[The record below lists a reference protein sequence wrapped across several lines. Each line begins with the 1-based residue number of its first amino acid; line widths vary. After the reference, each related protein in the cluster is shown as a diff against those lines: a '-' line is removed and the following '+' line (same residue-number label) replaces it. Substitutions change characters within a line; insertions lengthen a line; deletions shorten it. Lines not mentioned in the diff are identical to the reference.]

1 MARPNLILT
10 AITNPAKNFLA
21 FFAVGVLLF
30 DIFSTGISNLF
41 WQNLGGWLQTLT
53 GIQDLARL
61 QGLMLLGLG
70 GLLVVVIYSTNLAEG
85 MRWVLTKLRL
95 VNAIV
100 PQEARVVPL
109 TDTCRGLVAI
119 MGLGDNSAAE
129 VALRHHWRGGQAK
142 GLRYCWLITTAES
155 LPVARRLHQKLIAE
169 GIAEQV
175 GLFYGD
181 HRHSAGEPSPR
192 LHLEA
197 TETHDPDRVLELVNA
212 IYSHAEDLGLGVNEV
227 IVDFTGGTKPMGVG
241 AFLACTRPGRRL
253 EYIATAPG
261 EPPQLVEI
269 KIDYQIKGTTGAGR
283 KATGEGSG

>member
-1 MARPNLILT
+1 MARPNPILT

-30 DIFSTGISNLF
+30 DVFSTGIANLF
-41 WQNLGGWLQTLT
+41 WENLGGWLQTLT
-53 GIQDLARL
+53 GIQDPARL
-61 QGLMLLGLG
+61 QLLMLLALGGLML
-70 GLLVVVIYSTNLAEG
+70 VVIYSTNLTEG
-85 MRWVLTKLRL
+85 VRWLFTKLRL
-95 VNAIV
+95 VNAMV

-129 VALRHHWRGGQAK
+129 VALRHHWQGGTAK
-142 GLRYCWLITTAES
+142 GLGYCWLITTAES
-155 LPVARRLHQKLIAE
+155 LPFARRLHQKLIDE
-169 GIAEQV
+169 GIADQV
-175 GLFYGD
+175 QLFYSN
-181 HRHSAGEPSPR
+181 HRRSEGEPAPR

-197 TETHDPDRVLELVNA
+197 AETHDPDRVLELVNA
-212 IYSHAEDLGLGVNEV
+212 IYDHAEGLGLGVNEM

-253 EYIATAPG
+253 EYIAPG

-269 KIDYQIKGTTGAGR
+269 KIDYEIKRLNG
-283 KATGEGSG
+283 GS